1 LTTRRVDYN
10 IFNNLDVQILGI
22 SVDDT
27 FSQMTFADS
36 LGLPFPLL
44 SDSDAEVTRLYAAEK
59 LVKAGTDLTP
69 VMMSGKGITLNQ
81 DRIIATQAFYLID
94 KQGILRGRWLPGR
107 EHMTSEKILDMVRRL
122 QSKS

>member
-1 LTTRRVDYN
+1 MVDFDA
-10 IFNNLDVQILGI
+10 FNDLDVQIFGI

-44 SDSDAEVTRLYAAEK
+44 SDFDAKVTRLYAAEK

-69 VMMSGKGITLNQ
+69 VMAPGRGIKLRK
-81 DRIIATQAFYLID
+81 DRIIATQAFFLID
-94 KQGILRGRWLPGR
+94 QQGTLRGRWLPGV
-107 EHMTSEKILDMVRRL
+107 EHMTSEKILKMVQRL
-122 QSKS
+122 RDKP

>member
-1 LTTRRVDYN
+1 MVD
-10 IFNNLDVQILGI
+10 FDAFKALDVQILGI

-44 SDSDAEVTRLYAAEK
+44 SDVEATVTHLYAVEK
-59 LVKAGTDLTP
+59 FIPAGTDLTP
-69 VMMSGKGITLNQ
+69 VMLPGSGVRLRE
-81 DRIIATQAFYLID
+81 DRIIASQAFFLID

-107 EHMTSEKILDMVRRL
+107 EPMSSEKMLKMAQGL
-122 QSKS
+122 AGKP